1 MIQSSKVQ
9 LGESCKVW
17 LEPEIVDWTQIL
29 LNSYSQLLGKELLN
43 RSVTPE
49 IQAQRLYEAPFVIVS
64 HGTESDP
71 VLNYGN
77 KIALKLW
84 EMDWQSFTVT
94 PSRNTAEPMNQ
105 NARQQML
112 AQVQSKGFIQNY
124 HGVRISRSGSRFAI
138 SNGTVWNLQDP
149 MGQPCGQAATFDR
162 WQFL

>member
-1 MIQSSKVQ
+1 
-9 LGESCKVW
+9 VW

-43 RSVTPE
+43 RSATPE
-49 IQAQRLYEAPFVIVS
+49 IQAQRLYEAPFAIVS
-64 HGTESDP
+64 HGTERDP

-94 PSRNTAEPMNQ
+94 PSKNTAEPMNQ
-105 NARQQML
+105 DARQQML

-138 SNGTVWNLQDP
+138 SNATIWNLQDP